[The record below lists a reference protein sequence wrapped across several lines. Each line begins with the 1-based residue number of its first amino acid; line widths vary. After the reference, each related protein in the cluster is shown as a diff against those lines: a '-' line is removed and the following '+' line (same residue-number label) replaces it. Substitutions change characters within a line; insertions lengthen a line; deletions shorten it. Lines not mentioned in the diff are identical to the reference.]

1 MTKDQQIL
9 YAQTVFQK
17 TSGEKLGVGV
27 GDLVAHHDEPDSFG
41 VVVKI
46 LHDVEV
52 PPLIE
57 ILWTQGFSRV
67 YQDELTI
74 LNKVKNN

>member
-1 MTKDQQIL
+1 MTKDQHTL
-9 YAQTVFQK
+9 YAQAVYQK
-17 TSGEKLGVGV
+17 TSGEKPGVSV
-27 GDLVAHHDEPDSFG
+27 GDLVVHHDEPDSFG

-57 ILWTQGFSRV
+57 ILWAQGFSRV
-67 YQDELTI
+67 YQDELMI